1 MGGDQVILATAGY
14 DHTIRFWQAHSGI
27 CLRTLQ
33 HPDSQVNALE
43 ITPDKQLLAAAGY
56 QHIRMYDV
64 TSGNPNA
71 VVNYDGISKNVTAV
85 GFQEDGKWMFTGG
98 EDCSVRIWDLRSRS
112 LQCQH
117 IFQVNSPVNTV
128 VLHQNQGELIVGDQS
143 GAIHMWDL
151 RTDHNEHLIPE
162 PDVAIQSI
170 SIDREA
176 RFMAAVNNKAKRLT
190 LKWFKAQSP
199 MSSWTFKDAWSHAK
213 VNGNNEE
220 FEIFSEFQG
229 DCYVWRLSGGSDE
242 NPTVFHP
249 EDKIPSHKKYGL
261 KCLFSPDST
270 LLATCSADATL
281 KVWRTTDFSLL
292 TTLPDPSQRWV
303 WDCAFSEDSHYIITA
318 SSDGIGRLWN
328 TDKSEVIREYSGHQK
343 AIVCLAFRDAR
354 PS

>member
-176 RFMAAVNNKAKRLT
+176 RFMAAVNNK
-190 LKWFKAQSP
+190 
-199 MSSWTFKDAWSHAK
+199 
-213 VNGNNEE
+213 
-220 FEIFSEFQG
+220 G